1 MTKLDKAAY
10 QQRLDRLGE
19 LLSAIVEHAD
29 EASRHR
35 CPYRDRLDQ
44 CTAAFSCRHQ
54 QPPETPGGP
63 PRCGH
68 DGTFD
73 YRSAWELSA
82 RAHDV
87 AKARIERVRTEAA
100 HRRQQSPAGSEPG
113 REPG

>member
-19 LLSAIVEHAD
+19 LLSAIVDHAG

-44 CTAAFSCRHQ
+44 CTAAFRCRNQ
-54 QPPETPGGP
+54 RPPETPGGP

-73 YRSAWELSA
+73 YRSAWEMSA
-82 RAHDV
+82 KAHDV

-100 HRRQQSPAGSEPG
+100 RRRRQSLAG
-113 REPG
+113 REPE

>member
-19 LLSAIVEHAD
+19 LLSAIVDHAG
-29 EASRHR
+29 ETSRHR

-44 CTAAFSCRHQ
+44 CTAAFRCRHQ

-63 PRCGH
+63 ARCGH

-73 YRSAWELSA
+73 YRSAWESSA
-82 RAHDV
+82 SAYDV
-87 AKARIERVRTEAA
+87 AKARIERVHTAA
-100 HRRQQSPAGSEPG
+100 ARRRQESPAGSEP
-113 REPG
+113 E

>member
-19 LLSAIVEHAD
+19 LLSAIVDHAG

-44 CTAAFSCRHQ
+44 CTAAFGCRNQ
-54 QPPETPGGP
+54 RPPETPGGP

-73 YRSAWELSA
+73 YRSAWELSP
-82 RAHDV
+82 RAYDV

-100 HRRQQSPAGSEPG
+100 RRRRQSPTGTEP
-113 REPG
+113 E